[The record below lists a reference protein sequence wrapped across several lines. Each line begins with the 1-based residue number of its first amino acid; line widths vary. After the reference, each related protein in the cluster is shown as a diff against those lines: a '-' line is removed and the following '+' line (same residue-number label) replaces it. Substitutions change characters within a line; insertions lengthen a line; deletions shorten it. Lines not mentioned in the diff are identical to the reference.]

1 MVPKKRTGFLYGII
15 GECNVVVFFS
25 FNLLVQLENYI
36 YHLETVIRNGSINNV
51 LLIITAAILSL
62 NKKIYFRRPSDLIH
76 FDYNMLLYTHAYN
89 HCLGQTRGFVSI

>member
-1 MVPKKRTGFLYGII
+1 MIHHLCCVYMVPKKRTGFLYGII

-62 NKKIYFRRPSDLIH
+62 NKKYISGVRLI
-76 FDYNMLLYTHAYN
+76 
-89 HCLGQTRGFVSI
+89 